1 MAFIPVNQVKAEKKA
16 NGKGE
21 ITINHLLG
29 ANRIETAFAGGYL
42 GSSHQ
47 PFGQIPAT
55 PVVIRMEAML

>member
-29 ANRIETAFAGGYL
+29 ANETAEL
-42 GSSHQ
+42 G
-47 PFGQIPAT
+47 
-55 PVVIRMEAML
+55 